1 MTKDGALIHAMKMG
15 VRRRDGLADAMNM
28 AWTCARRS
36 RDGPARLIPG
46 GTNDIPKEV
55 FYEDLGSCRAAA
67 RRYRPERRCAIR
79 SDAAG
84 ADDLPK
90 RREQILRQ
98 TYRQAATDECL
109 PAREQVEAFGRL
121 PQGRGVARRV
131 SGRRP
136 AQISRVLRQTIAV
149 DAPVIDRARRRG
161 RT

>member
-46 GTNDIPKEV
+46 VTNDIPKEV

-67 RRYRPERRCAIR
+67 RRYRPDRRCAIR

-90 RREQILRQ
+90 RREQILRR
-98 TYRQAATDECL
+98 THRQDAEGDSLAERDQ
-109 PAREQVEAFGRL
+109 AQAFGRL
-121 PQGRGVARRV
+121 
-131 SGRRP
+131 
-136 AQISRVLRQTIAV
+136 
-149 DAPVIDRARRRG
+149 
-161 RT
+161 

>member
-28 AWTCARRS
+28 AWTCAGPS
-36 RDGPARLIPG
+36 RDGPARLIPS

-55 FYEDLGSCRAAA
+55 LYEDFGSCRAAA
-67 RRYRPERRCAIR
+67 RRYRPDRRCTIR

-90 RREQILRQ
+90 RREQILRR
-98 TYRQAATDECL
+98 THWQAAADECL
-109 PAREQVEAFGRL
+109 PAREQVEAFRWL

-131 SGRRP
+131 STRRP
-136 AQISRVLRQTIAV
+136 RHKISRALMRQAIDV
-149 DAPVIDRARRRG
+149 DAP
-161 RT
+161 